1 MAKTAFSGTGQSTFL
16 RGSFL
21 SSPISRK
28 ASRVYHMIPRLG
40 KLGAS
45 SFGSCTIQNWQ
56 HPTLTKG
63 ILLCNAAVNND
74 PRHQDVLLHFGIA
87 TWQKKSN
94 KKGPPN
100 VP

>member
-1 MAKTAFSGTGQSTFL
+1 
-16 RGSFL
+16 
-21 SSPISRK
+21 
-28 ASRVYHMIPRLG
+28 MIPRLG

-74 PRHQDVLLHFGIA
+74 PRHQDVLLQFGIA

-100 VP
+100 VPVLEDVPGNTEYQKWLDGENQRKAMRT